1 MAGFF
6 APGRGNLS
14 GGGLIGLFAAVGGI
28 VVVALV
34 VAWLV
39 RFRPGSQ
46 GSTNLPHEITLGP
59 TRAYTPARTPGG
71 RIAGMSTGSP
81 GGAASESPAGSAP
94 AVPLPPSAFLSAV
107 EDAIGEEVVFLRLR
121 TPSNVFKLE
130 APRRRS

>member
-6 APGRGNLS
+6 ASGRGHLS

-28 VVVALV
+28 VVVALL

-46 GSTNLPHEITLGP
+46 GSIDVPHETAVARGRQDTAAGTLRGGAG
-59 TRAYTPARTPGG
+59 RA
-71 RIAGMSTGSP
+71 STGSLLDTP
-81 GGAASESPAGSAP
+81 PESPAGSTP

-107 EDAIGEEVVFLRLR
+107 ENAIGEEVVFLRLR
-121 TPSNVFKLE
+121 TPSNVFRLE
-130 APRRRS
+130 APRRGS